1 MVFTIEELRNNPA
14 ALHSLT
20 GGQPP
25 PCTPPRRTRP
35 DGAEETQLSSSP
47 APPSPSG
54 PRATPV
60 ASTAPAQVIPAK
72 RRTVE
77 MMEYAQQEACQQ
89 HLTGDEGKE
98 LTRVSQMTSPRR
110 SMWFAARLIKQ
121 GRNAGNVACAFAIP
135 PLLKSKIVYY
145 SFTVMTYASVS
156 GYKKPSPASTV
167 LDYLE
172 KNPQWG
178 LTQKVRN
185 ANDDYNVV
193 TAAVGKAFTDLRL
206 EAKAL
211 IKASVPWYLSD
222 TDPLRKSDAMEIFAL
237 ARAILNTLKPD
248 NMATI
253 PLSVEFIGRVAILRN
268 VFCTATD
275 RQKGLKPTNK
285 GYDPTLKLYWNN
297 VDKELAEFRKSPSTA
312 STLINGLIKQDISLY
327 GEDYEAVDMNALNGP
342 LAELPETD

>member
-77 MMEYAQQEACQQ
+77 MMEYAQQEARQQ

-98 LTRVSQMTSPRR
+98 LTRVSQ
-110 SMWFAARLIKQ
+110 
-121 GRNAGNVACAFAIP
+121 
-135 PLLKSKIVYY
+135 SKIAYY

-156 GYKKPSPASTV
+156 GYKKPSPSSTV

-222 TDPLRKSDAMEIFAL
+222 TDPLRKSDAMDIFAL

-275 RQKGLKPTNK
+275 RQKGLKPTDK
-285 GYDPTLKLYWNN
+285 GYDPTLKLYWND

-327 GEDYEAVDMNALNGP
+327 GEDYEAVDMNALDGP